1 MTREE
6 YISELRA
13 RISHLPTEEREA
25 AMRYYIEYLQ
35 DASDKTMEQIIEEL
49 GTPRQVAER
58 IIAECFGTGQGSRR
72 NDTGCLVS
80 ALALVTSP
88 VWIPLLFAAAVT
100 GAVLLF
106 VAVLLVLVFGVVSIA
121 LVGAGIWSMTVYPA
135 TGIAALGG
143 ALICA
148 GLTVLCIVG
157 FMTLKSGIQWVVRTL
172 RSRS

>member
-13 RISHLPTEEREA
+13 RISHLPAEEREA
-25 AMRYYIEYLQ
+25 ALSYYIEYLQ
-35 DASDKTMEQIIEEL
+35 DAGDKTMEQIIEEL

-58 IIAECFGTGQGSRR
+58 IIAECSCPEQGNQSK
-72 NDTGCLVS
+72 NTGCLLS
-80 ALALVTSP
+80 ALALATSP
-88 VWIPLLFAAAVT
+88 VWLPLLFAAAVV
-100 GAVLLF
+100 GAALLF
-106 VAVLLVLVFGVVSIA
+106 VAVILVLVFGVVTFA

-148 GLTVLCIVG
+148 GLTVLCIAG
-157 FMTLKSGIQWVVRTL
+157 FIALKSGFQCIVRTI